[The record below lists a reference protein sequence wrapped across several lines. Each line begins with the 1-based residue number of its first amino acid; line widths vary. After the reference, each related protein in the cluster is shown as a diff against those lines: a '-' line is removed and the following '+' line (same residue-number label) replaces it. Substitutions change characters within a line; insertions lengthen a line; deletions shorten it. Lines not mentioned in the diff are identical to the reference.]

1 MSLAPALVPAVNIA
15 EVLKAVVG
23 VIDMSDPEHESFA
36 DSAADCLDE
45 LLRHDEQI
53 RSALDAVQSPH
64 FINTYKCPCGKT
76 YENLWPAQCDDR
88 CPSCGTTCSPTS
100 SVDR

>member
-1 MSLAPALVPAVNIA
+1 MSLAPALVPAVNLA

-45 LLRHDEQI
+45 LLRHDGQI
-53 RSALDAVQSPH
+53 RGALAAVQSPH
-64 FINTYKCPCGKT
+64 FINTYNCPCGKT
-76 YENLWPAQCDDR
+76 YENLWPVQCDDKCR
-88 CPSCGTTCSPTS
+88 SCGTTCSPTS